1 MTTTINSH
9 IGLKGVFHFKLTN
22 TISGEVR
29 EYEFTNLILDSGLN
43 KLPYGGFVTGCLLGG
58 DTNTPLATD
67 TEITNIQTGIVTPQ
81 THGVGAANTS
91 NSPYWSSYYWTFHV
105 PTSVDIFY
113 IRQVAVGWG
122 VEGNLEPYEDPITGH
137 TYYHWVYTYEGL
149 FSLALI
155 KDTNG
160 NPTTIVKYE
169 EDTLD
174 ITYTLQVNCPTADVV
189 STVIIGGLEYSYTIR
204 PASAGNWFAS
214 GPKGPI
220 VPLASDIDAYAYPA
234 SSVLGAATG
243 EPSGSGLVI
252 SSTVLSSYTD
262 NTYTRDVQLEW
273 DLDYGNAVGGIRC
286 VYIDVGSKWQ
296 ISYSAVID
304 AATIPKN
311 SDKRLTLNVR
321 FSWGRA

>member
-58 DTNTPLATD
+58 DTNTPLTTD
-67 TEITNIQTGIVTPQ
+67 TEITNIQTGVVTPQ
-81 THGVGAANTS
+81 IHGVGTANIS

-122 VEGNLEPYEDPITGH
+122 VVATLEPFEYFGF

-149 FSLALI
+149 FSLVLV
-155 KDTNG
+155 KDING
-160 NPTTIVKYE
+160 NPTTIVKGTD
-169 EDTLD
+169 DTLD
-174 ITYTLQVNCPTADVV
+174 VTYTLQVNCPTADVV

-204 PASAGNWFAS
+204 PASAGNWFAN
-214 GPKGPI
+214 GP
-220 VPLASDIDAYAYPA
+220 LTSNNTAYAYPA
-234 SSVLGAATG
+234 SSVLGTPTG
-243 EPSGSGLVI
+243 VPSGSGLVR
-252 SSTVLSSYTD
+252 SSTVLSSYID

-273 DLDYGNAVGGIRC
+273 DLNYGNAVGGIRC

-296 ISYSAVID
+296 ISYSAVIG
-304 AATIPKN
+304 AATIPKD

>member
-43 KLPYGGFVTGCLLGG
+43 KLPLGGFVTGCLLGG

-67 TEITNIQTGIVTPQ
+67 TEITNIQTGVVTPQ
-81 THGVGAANTS
+81 THGVGTANTS

-105 PTSVDIFY
+105 PISANTFY

-122 VEGNLEPYEDPITGH
+122 VVATLEPYEDLGY
-137 TYYHWVYTYEGL
+137 TYYNLVYIYEGL

-160 NPTTIVKYE
+160 NPTTIVKYQ

-174 ITYTLQVNCPTADVV
+174 VTYTLQVNCPTADVV
-189 STVIIGGLEYSYTIR
+189 GTVIIGGLEYSYTIR
-204 PASAGNWFAS
+204 PASAGNWFTY

-220 VPLASDIDAYAYPA
+220 VPLTSNITACAYPA
-234 SSVLGAATG
+234 SSVLGLATG
-243 EPSGSGLVI
+243 VPSGSGLVI
-252 SSTVLSSYTD
+252 SSTVLSSYTN

-273 DLDYGNAVGGIRC
+273 DLNYGNAVGGIRC

-304 AATIPKN
+304 AATIPKD

>member
-58 DTNTPLATD
+58 DTNTPLTTD
-67 TEITNIQTGIVTPQ
+67 TEITNIQTGVVTPQ

-122 VEGNLEPYEDPITGH
+122 VEATLEPYEDFGF
-137 TYYHWVYTYEGL
+137 TYYNWVYIYEGL
-149 FSLALI
+149 FSLVLV
-155 KDTNG
+155 KDING
-160 NPTTIVKYE
+160 NPTTIVKGTD
-169 EDTLD
+169 DTLD
-174 ITYTLQVNCPTADVV
+174 VTYTLQVNCPTADVV

-204 PASAGNWFAS
+204 PASAGNWFAN
-214 GPKGPI
+214 GP
-220 VPLASDIDAYAYPA
+220 LTSNNTAYAYPA
-234 SSVLGAATG
+234 SSVLGTPTG
-243 EPSGSGLVI
+243 VPSGSGLVR

-273 DLDYGNAVGGIRC
+273 DLNYGNAVGGIRC

-304 AATIPKN
+304 AATIPKD

>member
-67 TEITNIQTGIVTPQ
+67 TEITNIQTGVVTPQ
-81 THGVGAANTS
+81 THGVDTANIS

-122 VEGNLEPYEDPITGH
+122 VEATLEPYEDFGF
-137 TYYHWVYTYEGL
+137 TYYNWVYIYEGL
-149 FSLALI
+149 FSLTLV
-155 KDTNG
+155 KDING
-160 NPTTIVKYE
+160 NPTTIVKDR

-204 PASAGNWFAS
+204 PASAGNWFAND
-214 GPKGPI
+214 
-220 VPLASDIDAYAYPA
+220 PLTSNITAYAYPA
-234 SSVLGAATG
+234 SSVLGTPTG
-243 EPSGSGLVI
+243 VPSGSGLVR
-252 SSTVLSSYTD
+252 SSTVLSSYTN

-273 DLDYGNAVGGIRC
+273 DLNYGNAVGGIRC

-304 AATIPKN
+304 AATIPKDSN
-311 SDKRLTLNVR
+311 KRLTLNVR

>member
-58 DTNTPLATD
+58 DTNTPLTTD
-67 TEITNIQTGIVTPQ
+67 TEITNIQTGVVTPQ
-81 THGVGAANTS
+81 THGVGAANIS

-105 PTSVDIFY
+105 PTSTNILDNFY

-122 VEGNLEPYEDPITGH
+122 VAAILEPEEPGSM
-137 TYYHWVYTYEGL
+137 YYHLVYIYEGL
-149 FSLALI
+149 FSLALV

-160 NPTTIVKYE
+160 NPTTIVKYAG
-169 EDTLD
+169 DTLD
-174 ITYTLQVNCPTADVV
+174 VTYTLQVNCPTADVV

-204 PASAGNWFAS
+204 PASAGNWFAN
-214 GPKGPI
+214 GP
-220 VPLASDIDAYAYPA
+220 LTSNNTAYAYPA
-234 SSVLGAATG
+234 SSVLGTPTG
-243 EPSGSGLVI
+243 VPSGSGLVR
-252 SSTVLSSYTD
+252 SSTVLSSYTN

-273 DLDYGNAVGGIRC
+273 DLNYGNAVGGIRC

-304 AATIPKN
+304 AATIPKD

>member
-58 DTNTPLATD
+58 DTNTPLTTD
-67 TEITNIQTGIVTPQ
+67 TEITNIQTGVVTPQ

-105 PTSVDIFY
+105 PTSTNILDNFY

-122 VEGNLEPYEDPITGH
+122 VATILEPEEPGSM
-137 TYYHWVYTYEGL
+137 YYKLVYIYEGL
-149 FSLALI
+149 FSLALV

-160 NPTTIVKYE
+160 NPTTIVKYAG
-169 EDTLD
+169 DTLD
-174 ITYTLQVNCPTADVV
+174 VTYTLQVNCPTADVV

-204 PASAGNWFAS
+204 PASAGNWFAN
-214 GPKGPI
+214 GP
-220 VPLASDIDAYAYPA
+220 LTSNNTAYAYPA
-234 SSVLGAATG
+234 SSVLGTPTG
-243 EPSGSGLVI
+243 VPSGSGLVI
-252 SSTVLSSYTD
+252 SSTVLSSYTN

-273 DLDYGNAVGGIRC
+273 DLNYGNAVGGIRC

-296 ISYSAVID
+296 ISYSAVIG
-304 AATIPKN
+304 AATIPKD

>member
-43 KLPYGGFVTGCLLGG
+43 KLPLGGFVTGCLLGG
-58 DTNTPLATD
+58 DTNTPLTTD
-67 TEITNIQTGIVTPQ
+67 TEITNIQTGVVTPQ
-81 THGVGAANTS
+81 THGVGTANTS
-91 NSPYWSSYYWTFHV
+91 NLPYWSSYYWTFHV
-105 PTSVDIFY
+105 PTSVNTFY

-122 VEGNLEPYEDPITGH
+122 VVAKLEPYLDFGF
-137 TYYHWVYTYEGL
+137 TYYKWVYTYEGL
-149 FSLALI
+149 FSLALV
-155 KDTNG
+155 KDING
-160 NPTTIVKYE
+160 NPTTIVKGMD
-169 EDTLD
+169 DTLD
-174 ITYTLQVNCPTADVV
+174 VTYTLQVNCPTADVV

-204 PASAGNWFAS
+204 PASAGNWFAN

-220 VPLASDIDAYAYPA
+220 VPLTSDINAYAYPA
-234 SSVLGAATG
+234 SSVLGTPTG
-243 EPSGSGLVI
+243 VPSGSGLFR
-252 SSTVLSSYTD
+252 SSAVLSSYTN

-273 DLDYGNAVGGIRC
+273 DLNYGNAVGGIRC

-304 AATIPKN
+304 AATIPKDSN
-311 SDKRLTLNVR
+311 KRLTLNVR

>member
-58 DTNTPLATD
+58 DTNTPLTTD
-67 TEITNIQTGIVTPQ
+67 TEITNIQTGVVTPQ
-81 THGVGAANTS
+81 THGVGTANIS

-105 PTSVDIFY
+105 PTSTNILDNFY

-122 VEGNLEPYEDPITGH
+122 VAAILEPEEPGSM
-137 TYYHWVYTYEGL
+137 YYKLVYIYEGL
-149 FSLALI
+149 FSLALV

-160 NPTTIVKYE
+160 NPTTIVKYAG
-169 EDTLD
+169 DTLD
-174 ITYTLQVNCPTADVV
+174 VTYTLQVNCPTADVV

-204 PASAGNWFAS
+204 PASAGNWFAN
-214 GPKGPI
+214 GP
-220 VPLASDIDAYAYPA
+220 LTSNNTAYAYPA
-234 SSVLGAATG
+234 SSVLGTPTG
-243 EPSGSGLVI
+243 VPSGSGLVR
-252 SSTVLSSYTD
+252 SSTVLSSYTN

-273 DLDYGNAVGGIRC
+273 DLNYGNAVGGIRC

-304 AATIPKN
+304 AATIPKDSN
-311 SDKRLTLNVR
+311 KRLTLNVR

>member
-58 DTNTPLATD
+58 DTNTPLTTD
-67 TEITNIQTGIVTPQ
+67 TEITNIQTGVVTPQ
-81 THGVGAANTS
+81 THGVGTANIS

-105 PTSVDIFY
+105 PTSTNILDNFY

-122 VEGNLEPYEDPITGH
+122 VAAILEPEEPGSM
-137 TYYHWVYTYEGL
+137 YYKLVYIYEGL
-149 FSLALI
+149 FSLALV

-160 NPTTIVKYE
+160 NPTTIVKYAG
-169 EDTLD
+169 DTLD
-174 ITYTLQVNCPTADVV
+174 VTYTLQVNCPTADVV

-204 PASAGNWFAS
+204 PASAGNWFAN
-214 GPKGPI
+214 GP
-220 VPLASDIDAYAYPA
+220 LTSNNTAYAYPA
-234 SSVLGAATG
+234 SSVLGTPTG
-243 EPSGSGLVI
+243 VPSGSGLVR
-252 SSTVLSSYTD
+252 SSTVLSSYTN

-273 DLDYGNAVGGIRC
+273 DLNYGNAVGGIRC

-304 AATIPKN
+304 AATIPKD

>member
-67 TEITNIQTGIVTPQ
+67 TEITNIQKGVVTPQ
-81 THGVGAANTS
+81 THGVGTTNTI
-91 NSPYWSSYYWTFHV
+91 NLPYWSSYYWTFHV
-105 PTSVDIFY
+105 PTSANIFY

-122 VEGNLEPYEDPITGH
+122 VEATLEPYEDFGF

-149 FSLALI
+149 FSLALV
-155 KDTNG
+155 KDING
-160 NPTTIVKYE
+160 NPTTIVKGMH
-169 EDTLD
+169 DTLD

-204 PASAGNWFAS
+204 PASAGNWFAY

-220 VPLASDIDAYAYPA
+220 VPLTSDITAYAYPA
-234 SSVLGAATG
+234 SSVLGTPTG
-243 EPSGSGLVI
+243 VPSGSGLVI

-273 DLDYGNAVGGIRC
+273 DLNYGNAVGGIRC

-304 AATIPKN
+304 AATIPKD

>member
-67 TEITNIQTGIVTPQ
+67 TEITNIQTGVVTPQ
-81 THGVGAANTS
+81 THGVGAANIS

-122 VEGNLEPYEDPITGH
+122 VEATLEPYEDFGF
-137 TYYHWVYTYEGL
+137 TYYNWVYIYEGL
-149 FSLALI
+149 FSLVLV
-155 KDTNG
+155 KDING
-160 NPTTIVKYE
+160 NPTTIVKGTD
-169 EDTLD
+169 DTLD
-174 ITYTLQVNCPTADVV
+174 VTYTLQVNCPTADVV

-204 PASAGNWFAS
+204 PASAGNWFAND
-214 GPKGPI
+214 
-220 VPLASDIDAYAYPA
+220 PLTSNITAYAYPA
-234 SSVLGAATG
+234 SSVLGTPTG
-243 EPSGSGLVI
+243 VPSGSGLVR
-252 SSTVLSSYTD
+252 SSTVLLSYTD

-273 DLDYGNAVGGIRC
+273 DLNYGNAVGGIRC

-304 AATIPKN
+304 AATIPKD

>member
-58 DTNTPLATD
+58 DTNTPLTTD
-67 TEITNIQTGIVTPQ
+67 TEITNIQTGVVTPQ

-105 PTSVDIFY
+105 PTSTNILDNFY

-122 VEGNLEPYEDPITGH
+122 VAAILEPEEPGSK
-137 TYYHWVYTYEGL
+137 YYKLVYIYEGL

-160 NPTTIVKYE
+160 NPTTIVKYN

-204 PASAGNWFAS
+204 PASAGNWFAN
-214 GPKGPI
+214 GP
-220 VPLASDIDAYAYPA
+220 LTSNNTAYAYPA
-234 SSVLGAATG
+234 SSVLGTPTG
-243 EPSGSGLVI
+243 VPSGSGLVR
-252 SSTVLSSYTD
+252 SSTVLSSYID

-273 DLDYGNAVGGIRC
+273 DLNYGNAVGGIRC

-296 ISYSAVID
+296 ISYSAVIG
-304 AATIPKN
+304 AATIPKD

>member
-58 DTNTPLATD
+58 DTNTPLTTD
-67 TEITNIQTGIVTPQ
+67 TEITNIQTGVVTPQ
-81 THGVGAANTS
+81 THGVGTANTS

-105 PTSVDIFY
+105 PTSTNILDIFY
-113 IRQVAVGWG
+113 IRQVAVGGG
-122 VEGNLEPYEDPITGH
+122 VAAILEPEEPGSM
-137 TYYHWVYTYEGL
+137 YYNLVYIYEGL
-149 FSLALI
+149 FSLALV

-160 NPTTIVKYE
+160 NPTTIVKYAG
-169 EDTLD
+169 DTLD

-204 PASAGNWFAS
+204 PAYAGNWFAND
-214 GPKGPI
+214 
-220 VPLASDIDAYAYPA
+220 PLKSNITAYAYPA
-234 SSVLGAATG
+234 SSVLGTPTG
-243 EPSGSGLVI
+243 VPSGSGLVR
-252 SSTVLSSYTD
+252 SSTVLSSYTN

-273 DLDYGNAVGGIRC
+273 DLNYGNAVGGIRC
-286 VYIDVGSKWQ
+286 VYIDAGSKWQ

-304 AATIPKN
+304 AATIPKDSN
-311 SDKRLTLNVR
+311 KRLTLNVR

>member
-58 DTNTPLATD
+58 DTNTPLTTD

-122 VEGNLEPYEDPITGH
+122 VEATLEPYIDFGF
-137 TYYHWVYTYEGL
+137 TYYNWVYIYEGL
-149 FSLALI
+149 FSLVLV
-155 KDTNG
+155 KDING
-160 NPTTIVKYE
+160 NPTTIVKGTD
-169 EDTLD
+169 DTLD
-174 ITYTLQVNCPTADVV
+174 VTYTLQVNCPTADVV

-204 PASAGNWFAS
+204 PASAGNWFAND
-214 GPKGPI
+214 
-220 VPLASDIDAYAYPA
+220 PLTSNITAYAYPA
-234 SSVLGAATG
+234 SSVLGTPTG
-243 EPSGSGLVI
+243 VPSGSGLVR

-273 DLDYGNAVGGIRC
+273 DLNYGNAVGGIRC

-304 AATIPKN
+304 AATIPKD

>member
-67 TEITNIQTGIVTPQ
+67 TEITNIQTGVVTPQ

-91 NSPYWSSYYWTFHV
+91 NSPYWSSHYWTFHV
-105 PTSVDIFY
+105 PTSTNILDIFY

-122 VEGNLEPYEDPITGH
+122 VAAILEPEEPGSM
-137 TYYHWVYTYEGL
+137 YYNLVYIYEGL
-149 FSLALI
+149 FSLALV

-160 NPTTIVKYE
+160 NPTTIVKYAG
-169 EDTLD
+169 DTLD
-174 ITYTLQVNCPTADVV
+174 VTYTLQVNCPTADVV

-204 PASAGNWFAS
+204 PASAGNWFAND
-214 GPKGPI
+214 
-220 VPLASDIDAYAYPA
+220 PLTSNITAYAYPA
-234 SSVLGAATG
+234 SSVLGTPTG
-243 EPSGSGLVI
+243 VPSGSGLVI
-252 SSTVLSSYTD
+252 SSTVLSSYTN

-273 DLDYGNAVGGIRC
+273 DLNYGNAVGGIRC

-304 AATIPKN
+304 AATIPKD

>member
-67 TEITNIQTGIVTPQ
+67 TEITNIQTGVVTPQ
-81 THGVGAANTS
+81 THGVGAANIS

-105 PTSVDIFY
+105 PTSTNILDNFY

-122 VEGNLEPYEDPITGH
+122 VAAILEPEEPGSE
-137 TYYHWVYTYEGL
+137 YYKLVYIYEGL
-149 FSLALI
+149 FSLALV

-160 NPTTIVKYE
+160 NPTTIVKYN

-204 PASAGNWFAS
+204 PASAGNWFAN
-214 GPKGPI
+214 GP
-220 VPLASDIDAYAYPA
+220 LTSNNTAYAYPA
-234 SSVLGAATG
+234 SSVLGTPTG
-243 EPSGSGLVI
+243 VPSGSGLVR
-252 SSTVLSSYTD
+252 SSTVLSSYTN

-273 DLDYGNAVGGIRC
+273 DLNYGNAVGGIRC

-296 ISYSAVID
+296 ISYSAVIG
-304 AATIPKN
+304 AATIPKD

>member
-58 DTNTPLATD
+58 DTNTPLTTD

-122 VEGNLEPYEDPITGH
+122 VEATLEPYIDFGF
-137 TYYHWVYTYEGL
+137 TYYNWVYIYEGL
-149 FSLALI
+149 FSLVLV
-155 KDTNG
+155 KDING
-160 NPTTIVKYE
+160 NPTTIVKGTD
-169 EDTLD
+169 DTLD
-174 ITYTLQVNCPTADVV
+174 VTYTLQVNCPTADVV

-204 PASAGNWFAS
+204 PASAGNWFAN
-214 GPKGPI
+214 GP
-220 VPLASDIDAYAYPA
+220 LTSNNTAYAYPA
-234 SSVLGAATG
+234 SSVLGTPTG
-243 EPSGSGLVI
+243 VPSGSGLVR

-273 DLDYGNAVGGIRC
+273 DLNYGNAVGGIRC

-304 AATIPKN
+304 AATIPKD

>member
-58 DTNTPLATD
+58 DTNTPLTTD
-67 TEITNIQTGIVTPQ
+67 TEITNIQTGVVTPQ
-81 THGVGAANTS
+81 THGVGAANIS

-105 PTSVDIFY
+105 PTSTNILDNFY

-122 VEGNLEPYEDPITGH
+122 VAAILEPEEPGSM
-137 TYYHWVYTYEGL
+137 YYHLVYIYEGL
-149 FSLALI
+149 FSLALV

-160 NPTTIVKYE
+160 NPTTIVKYAG
-169 EDTLD
+169 DTLD
-174 ITYTLQVNCPTADVV
+174 VTYTLQVNCPTADVV

-204 PASAGNWFAS
+204 PASAGNWFAND
-214 GPKGPI
+214 
-220 VPLASDIDAYAYPA
+220 PLQPTSNIYAYPA
-234 SSVLGAATG
+234 SSVLGTPTG
-243 EPSGSGLVI
+243 VPSGSGLVI
-252 SSTVLSSYTD
+252 SSTVLSSYTN

-273 DLDYGNAVGGIRC
+273 DLNYGNAVGGIRC

-304 AATIPKN
+304 AATIPKD

>member
-43 KLPYGGFVTGCLLGG
+43 KLPWGGFVTGCLLGG

-67 TEITNIQTGIVTPQ
+67 TEITNIQTGVVTPQ
-81 THGVGAANTS
+81 THGVGTANTS

-105 PTSVDIFY
+105 PTSVNIFY

-122 VEGNLEPYEDPITGH
+122 VEATLEPYEDFGF
-137 TYYHWVYTYEGL
+137 TYYNWVYIYEGL
-149 FSLALI
+149 FSLALV
-155 KDTNG
+155 KDING
-160 NPTTIVKYE
+160 NPTTIVKGTD
-169 EDTLD
+169 DTLD
-174 ITYTLQVNCPTADVV
+174 VTYTLQVNCPTADVV

-204 PASAGNWFAS
+204 PASAGNWFAN
-214 GPKGPI
+214 GP
-220 VPLASDIDAYAYPA
+220 LTSNNTAYAYPA
-234 SSVLGAATG
+234 SSVLGTPTG
-243 EPSGSGLVI
+243 VPSGSGLVR
-252 SSTVLSSYTD
+252 SSTVLSSYTN

-273 DLDYGNAVGGIRC
+273 DLNYGNAVEGIRC

-304 AATIPKN
+304 AATIPKD

>member
-67 TEITNIQTGIVTPQ
+67 TEITNIQTGVVTPQ
-81 THGVGAANTS
+81 THGVGTANTS
-91 NSPYWSSYYWTFHV
+91 NSPYWSSYYWKFHV

-122 VEGNLEPYEDPITGH
+122 VVATLEPYEPGSM
-137 TYYHWVYTYEGL
+137 YYKWVYTYEGL
-149 FSLALI
+149 FSLALV

-174 ITYTLQVNCPTADVV
+174 ITYTLQINCPTADVV

-204 PASAGNWFAS
+204 PASAGNWFAN
-214 GPKGPI
+214 GP
-220 VPLASDIDAYAYPA
+220 LTSNNTAYAYPA
-234 SSVLGAATG
+234 SSVLGTPTG
-243 EPSGSGLVI
+243 VPSGSGLVI
-252 SSTVLSSYTD
+252 SSTVLSSYTN

-273 DLDYGNAVGGIRC
+273 DLNYGNAVGGIRC

-304 AATIPKN
+304 AATIPKD

>member
-22 TISGEVR
+22 TKTGEVR
-29 EYEFTNLILDSGLN
+29 EYEFTNLILNSGLN
-43 KLPYGGFVTGCLLGG
+43 KLPLGGFVTGCILGG
-58 DTNTPLATD
+58 DTSTPLATS
-67 TEITNIQTGIVTPQ
+67 TGILDIYEVVETPQ
-81 THGVGAANTS
+81 AQGVGTVNTS
-91 NSPYWSSYYWTFHV
+91 NPPYWSSYYWTFHV
-105 PTSVDIFY
+105 PTTANSFP

-122 VEGNLEPYEDPITGH
+122 VVHRLEPWVDEVTGL
-137 TYYHWVYTYEGL
+137 TYYVLRYDYGGL
-149 FSLALI
+149 FSLSLV

-160 NPTTIVKYE
+160 NPTTIVKYM

-189 STVIIGGLEYSYTIR
+189 GTVIIGELEYSYTIR
-204 PASAGNWFAS
+204 PASAGNWFTNGPNGPLSSNITAS
-214 GPKGPI
+214 
-220 VPLASDIDAYAYPA
+220 AYPA
-234 SSVLGAATG
+234 SSVLGTPTG
-243 EPSGSGLVI
+243 VPSGSGLPI
-252 SSTVLSSYTD
+252 SSAVFKSYIE

-304 AATIPKN
+304 AATIPKD

>member
-43 KLPYGGFVTGCLLGG
+43 KLPLGGFVTGCLLGG

-67 TEITNIQTGIVTPQ
+67 TEITNIQTGVVTPQ
-81 THGVGAANTS
+81 THGVGTANTT

-105 PTSVDIFY
+105 PISVNIFY

-122 VEGNLEPYEDPITGH
+122 VVATLEPYEDFGY
-137 TYYHWVYTYEGL
+137 TYYKWVYTYEGL

-174 ITYTLQVNCPTADVV
+174 VTYTLQVNCPTADVV

-204 PASAGNWFAS
+204 PASAGNWFTY
-214 GPKGPI
+214 GPNG
-220 VPLASDIDAYAYPA
+220 PLASLTSNINAYAYPA
-234 SSVLGAATG
+234 SSVLGTPTG
-243 EPSGSGLVI
+243 VPSGSGLVS

-273 DLDYGNAVGGIRC
+273 DLNYGNAVGGIRC

-296 ISYSAVID
+296 ISYSAVIG
-304 AATIPKN
+304 AATIPKD

>member
-43 KLPYGGFVTGCLLGG
+43 KLPLGGFVTGCLLGG
-58 DTNTPLATD
+58 DTNTPLTTD
-67 TEITNIQTGIVTPQ
+67 TEITNIQTGVVTPQ
-81 THGVGAANTS
+81 THGVGTANTS

-105 PTSVDIFY
+105 PISVDIFY

-122 VEGNLEPYEDPITGH
+122 VVATLEPYEDFGF
-137 TYYHWVYTYEGL
+137 TYYNLVYTYEGL

-160 NPTTIVKYE
+160 NPTTIVKYQ
-169 EDTLD
+169 EDILD
-174 ITYTLQVNCPTADVV
+174 VTYTLQVNCPTADVV
-189 STVIIGGLEYSYTIR
+189 GTVIIGGLEYSYTIR
-204 PASAGNWFAS
+204 PASAGNWFTY
-214 GPKGPI
+214 GPNGPLTSYI
-220 VPLASDIDAYAYPA
+220 TAYAYPA
-234 SSVLGAATG
+234 SSVLGVATG
-243 EPSGSGLVI
+243 VPSGSGLAI
-252 SSTVLSSYTD
+252 SSTVLSSYTN

-273 DLDYGNAVGGIRC
+273 DLNYGNAVGGIRC

-296 ISYSAVID
+296 ISYSAVIG
-304 AATIPKN
+304 AATIPKD

>member
-67 TEITNIQTGIVTPQ
+67 TAITNIQTGVVTPQ
-81 THGVGAANTS
+81 THGVGAASSS
-91 NSPYWSSYYWTFHV
+91 NPPYWSSYYWTFHV
-105 PTSVDIFY
+105 PAYTSVDILY

-122 VEGNLEPYEDPITGH
+122 VEVTLEPYEDFGF
-137 TYYHWVYTYEGL
+137 TYYKRVYTYEGL
-149 FSLALI
+149 FSLALV
-155 KDTNG
+155 KDING
-160 NPTTIVKYE
+160 NPTTIVKSRQ
-169 EDTLD
+169 DTLD
-174 ITYTLQVNCPTADVV
+174 VTYTLQVNCPTADVV

-204 PASAGNWFAS
+204 PASAGNWFTY
-214 GPKGPI
+214 GPNGPLTSNI
-220 VPLASDIDAYAYPA
+220 TAYAYPA
-234 SSVLGAATG
+234 SSALGTPTG
-243 EPSGSGLVI
+243 VPSGSGLVA

-273 DLDYGNAVGGIRC
+273 DLNYGNAVGGIRC

-304 AATIPKN
+304 AATIPKD

>member
-67 TEITNIQTGIVTPQ
+67 TEITNIQTGVVTPQ
-81 THGVGAANTS
+81 THGVGAANIS

-105 PTSVDIFY
+105 PTSTNILDNFY

-122 VEGNLEPYEDPITGH
+122 VAAILEPEEPGSM
-137 TYYHWVYTYEGL
+137 YYHLVYIYEGL
-149 FSLALI
+149 FSLALV

-160 NPTTIVKYE
+160 NPTTIVKYAG
-169 EDTLD
+169 DTLD
-174 ITYTLQVNCPTADVV
+174 VTYTLQVNCPTADVV

-204 PASAGNWFAS
+204 PASAGNWFAND
-214 GPKGPI
+214 
-220 VPLASDIDAYAYPA
+220 PLASLTSNITAYAYPA
-234 SSVLGAATG
+234 SSVLGTPTG
-243 EPSGSGLVI
+243 VPSGSGLVR
-252 SSTVLSSYTD
+252 SSTVLLSYTD

-273 DLDYGNAVGGIRC
+273 DLNYGNAVGGIRC

-304 AATIPKN
+304 AATIPKD

>member
-1 MTTTINSH
+1 MTATINSH

-43 KLPYGGFVTGCLLGG
+43 KLPLGGFVTGCLLGG

-105 PTSVDIFY
+105 PISGNIFY

-122 VEGNLEPYEDPITGH
+122 VVATLEPYEDFGF
-137 TYYHWVYTYEGL
+137 TYYKLVYTYEGL

-204 PASAGNWFAS
+204 PASAGNWFAY

-220 VPLASDIDAYAYPA
+220 VPLTSDINAYAYPA

-243 EPSGSGLVI
+243 VPSGSGLVR

-273 DLDYGNAVGGIRC
+273 DLNYGNAVGGIRC

-304 AATIPKN
+304 AATIPKDSN
-311 SDKRLTLNVR
+311 KRLTLNVR

>member
-58 DTNTPLATD
+58 DANTPLATD
-67 TEITNIQTGIVTPQ
+67 TEITNIQRGVVTPQ

-91 NSPYWSSYYWTFHV
+91 NPPYWSSYYWTFHV
-105 PTSVDIFY
+105 PTSAKTLC

-122 VEGNLEPYEDPITGH
+122 LGVVLEPYVDFGF
-137 TYYHWVYTYEGL
+137 TYYNLVYIYEGL
-149 FSLALI
+149 FSLALV
-155 KDTNG
+155 KDING
-160 NPTTIVKYE
+160 NPITIFKGM

-174 ITYTLQVNCPTADVV
+174 VTYTLQVNCPTADVV

-204 PASAGNWFAS
+204 PASAGNWFTY
-214 GPKGPI
+214 GPNGPI
-220 VPLASDIDAYAYPA
+220 VPLTSNITAYAYPA
-234 SSVLGAATG
+234 SSVLGPPTSV
-243 EPSGSGLVI
+243 PTGSGLAA

-273 DLDYGNAVGGIRC
+273 DLNYGNAVGGIRC

-304 AATIPKN
+304 AATIPKD

>member
-67 TEITNIQTGIVTPQ
+67 TEITNIQTGVVTPQ
-81 THGVGAANTS
+81 THGVGTANTS

-122 VEGNLEPYEDPITGH
+122 VKGILVPYEDFGG
-137 TYYHWVYTYEGL
+137 TYYNLVYIYEGL
-149 FSLALI
+149 FSLALV
-155 KDTNG
+155 KDING
-160 NPTTIVKYE
+160 NPTTIVKDRG
-169 EDTLD
+169 DTLD

-204 PASAGNWFAS
+204 PASAGNWFAND
-214 GPKGPI
+214 
-220 VPLASDIDAYAYPA
+220 PLTSNITAYAYPA
-234 SSVLGAATG
+234 SSVLGTPTG
-243 EPSGSGLVI
+243 VPSGSGLVI

-273 DLDYGNAVGGIRC
+273 DLSYGNAVGGIRC

-304 AATIPKN
+304 AATIPKD

>member
-58 DTNTPLATD
+58 DTNTPLTTD
-67 TEITNIQTGIVTPQ
+67 TEITNIQTGVVTPQ

-91 NSPYWSSYYWTFHV
+91 NSPYWSSYYWKFHV
-105 PTSVDIFY
+105 PTSTNILDNFY

-122 VEGNLEPYEDPITGH
+122 VAAILEPEEPGSM
-137 TYYHWVYTYEGL
+137 YYKLVYIYEGL
-149 FSLALI
+149 FSLALV

-160 NPTTIVKYE
+160 NPTTIVKYAG
-169 EDTLD
+169 DTLD
-174 ITYTLQVNCPTADVV
+174 VTYTLQVNCPTADVV

-204 PASAGNWFAS
+204 PASAGNWFAN
-214 GPKGPI
+214 GP
-220 VPLASDIDAYAYPA
+220 LTSNNTAYAYPA
-234 SSVLGAATG
+234 SSVLGTPTG
-243 EPSGSGLVI
+243 VPSGSGLVI
-252 SSTVLSSYTD
+252 SSTVLSSYTN

-273 DLDYGNAVGGIRC
+273 DLNYGNAVGGIRC

-304 AATIPKN
+304 AATIPKD

>member
-67 TEITNIQTGIVTPQ
+67 TEITNIQTGVVTSQ
-81 THGVGAANTS
+81 THGVGAANIS

-122 VEGNLEPYEDPITGH
+122 VEATLEPYEDFGF
-137 TYYHWVYTYEGL
+137 TYYNWVYIYEGL
-149 FSLALI
+149 FSLVLV
-155 KDTNG
+155 KDING
-160 NPTTIVKYE
+160 NPTTIVKGTD
-169 EDTLD
+169 DTLD
-174 ITYTLQVNCPTADVV
+174 VTYTLQVNCPTADVV

-204 PASAGNWFAS
+204 PASAGNWFAN
-214 GPKGPI
+214 GP
-220 VPLASDIDAYAYPA
+220 LTSNNTAYAYPA
-234 SSVLGAATG
+234 SSVLGTPTG
-243 EPSGSGLVI
+243 VPSGSGLVR
-252 SSTVLSSYTD
+252 SSTVLSSYID

-273 DLDYGNAVGGIRC
+273 DLNYGNAVGGIRC

-296 ISYSAVID
+296 ISYSAVIG
-304 AATIPKN
+304 AATIPKD

>member
-58 DTNTPLATD
+58 DTNTPLTTD
-67 TEITNIQTGIVTPQ
+67 TEITNIQTGVVTPQ
-81 THGVGAANTS
+81 THGVGAANIS

-105 PTSVDIFY
+105 PTSVNTFY

-122 VEGNLEPYEDPITGH
+122 VEATLEPYEDFGF
-137 TYYHWVYTYEGL
+137 TYYHWVYIYEGL
-149 FSLALI
+149 FSLVLV
-155 KDTNG
+155 KDING
-160 NPTTIVKYE
+160 NPTTIVKGTD
-169 EDTLD
+169 DTLD
-174 ITYTLQVNCPTADVV
+174 VTYTLQVNCPTADVV

-204 PASAGNWFAS
+204 PASAGNWFAN
-214 GPKGPI
+214 GP
-220 VPLASDIDAYAYPA
+220 LTSNTTAYAYPA
-234 SSVLGAATG
+234 SSVLGTPTG
-243 EPSGSGLVI
+243 VPSGSGLVR
-252 SSTVLSSYTD
+252 SSTVLLSYTD

-273 DLDYGNAVGGIRC
+273 DLNYGNAVGGIRC

-304 AATIPKN
+304 AATIPKD

>member
-58 DTNTPLATD
+58 DTNTPLTTD
-67 TEITNIQTGIVTPQ
+67 TEITNIQTGVVTPQ

-91 NSPYWSSYYWTFHV
+91 NSPYWSSHYWTFHV
-105 PTSVDIFY
+105 PTSTNILDNFY

-122 VEGNLEPYEDPITGH
+122 VAAILEPEEPGSM
-137 TYYHWVYTYEGL
+137 YYKLVYIYEGL
-149 FSLALI
+149 FSLALV

-160 NPTTIVKYE
+160 NPTTIVKYAG
-169 EDTLD
+169 DTLD
-174 ITYTLQVNCPTADVV
+174 VTYTLQVNCPTADVV

-204 PASAGNWFAS
+204 PASAGNWFAN
-214 GPKGPI
+214 GP
-220 VPLASDIDAYAYPA
+220 LTSNNTAYAYPA
-234 SSVLGAATG
+234 SSVLGTPTG
-243 EPSGSGLVI
+243 VPSGSGLVI
-252 SSTVLSSYTD
+252 SSTVLSSYTN

-273 DLDYGNAVGGIRC
+273 DLNYGNAVGGIRC

-304 AATIPKN
+304 AATIPKD

>member
-58 DTNTPLATD
+58 DTNTPLTTD
-67 TEITNIQTGIVTPQ
+67 TEITNIQKGVVTPQ
-81 THGVGAANTS
+81 THGVGTANTS

-105 PTSVDIFY
+105 PTSVNIFY

-122 VEGNLEPYEDPITGH
+122 VEATLEPYEDFGF
-137 TYYHWVYTYEGL
+137 TYYNWVYIYEGL
-149 FSLALI
+149 FSLALV
-155 KDTNG
+155 KDING
-160 NPTTIVKYE
+160 NPTTIVKGTD
-169 EDTLD
+169 DTLD
-174 ITYTLQVNCPTADVV
+174 VTYTLQVNCPTADVV

-204 PASAGNWFAS
+204 PASAGNWFAN
-214 GPKGPI
+214 GP
-220 VPLASDIDAYAYPA
+220 LTSNNTAYAYPA
-234 SSVLGAATG
+234 SSVLGTPTG
-243 EPSGSGLVI
+243 VPSGSGLVR
-252 SSTVLSSYTD
+252 SSTVLSSYID
-262 NTYTRDVQLEW
+262 NTYTRDEQLEW
-273 DLDYGNAVGGIRC
+273 DLNYGNAVGGIRC

-296 ISYSAVID
+296 ISYSAVIG
-304 AATIPKN
+304 AATIPKD

>member
-29 EYEFTNLILDSGLN
+29 EYEFTNLILNSGLN

-58 DTNTPLATD
+58 DTNTPLFTD
-67 TEITNIQTGIVTPQ
+67 TEITNIQTVVETPQ

-105 PTSVDIFY
+105 PTSEDIFY

-122 VEGNLEPYEDPITGH
+122 VVATPEPYEVFGF
-137 TYYHWVYTYEGL
+137 TYYNWVYTYEGL

-189 STVIIGGLEYSYTIR
+189 STVIIGGIEYSYTIR
-204 PASAGNWFAS
+204 PASAGNWFAN
-214 GPKGPI
+214 GPTGP
-220 VPLASDIDAYAYPA
+220 LTSDINAYAYPA

-243 EPSGSGLVI
+243 VPSGSGLGR
-252 SSTVLSSYTD
+252 SSAVLSSYTN

-304 AATIPKN
+304 AATIPKD
-311 SDKRLTLNVR
+311 SDKKLTLNVR
-321 FSWGRA
+321 FRWGRA